1 MTLALIPRGAIVCAF
16 CVGTTACADPR
27 SQCGP
32 VVNAQPAREIQLGI
46 RLYW

>member
-1 MTLALIPRGAIVCAF
+1 MTRSLISRGAIVCAF
-16 CVGTTACADPR
+16 CVGTITCADPR
-27 SQCGP
+27 SRCGQ